1 LFIIIFQQV
10 FRTSIMITRELKII
24 VADDHTLV
32 REGLIKVMEKNQ
44 RVTEVKGASDG
55 KEVLA
60 LLKTFACD
68 LILMDLDMPVMDGFD
83 TSAEVLKKY
92 PDVKILALSGYSEDK
107 YIYHLIEMGVHGY
120 LPKNA
125 TSGELS
131 AAIDDIFSSG
141 FHYNDVMVKAMRR
154 GIIRKSGK
162 PSFRPKTDLTARE
175 KQVLKMICEEKT
187 THQIAEAIY
196 LGERT
201 VEKVRAALAAKLDVK
216 GTAGLVRYAVQNGLD
231 I

>member
-1 LFIIIFQQV
+1 MFITIFQAIYKAS
-10 FRTSIMITRELKII
+10 TMITRELKII

-32 REGLIKVMEKNQ
+32 REGLIKVIEKNK
-44 RVTEVKGASDG
+44 RVTEVKGVSDG

-60 LLKTFACD
+60 LLKTFVCD

-83 TSAEVLKKY
+83 TSAEVLRKY
-92 PDVKILALSGYSEDK
+92 PDVRILVLSGYSEDK

-125 TSGELS
+125 TSQELEK
-131 AAIDDIFSSG
+131 AIDDIFSSG
-141 FHYNDVMVKAMRR
+141 FHYNDVMVNAMRK
-154 GIIRKSGK
+154 GIILKSDK
-162 PSFRPKTDLTARE
+162 PSFRPKKEITARE

-187 THQIAEAIY
+187 THKIAEVIY
-196 LGERT
+196 LSERT
-201 VEKVRAALAAKLDVK
+201 VEKIRAALAAKLDVK

>member
-1 LFIIIFQQV
+1 
-10 FRTSIMITRELKII
+10 MITRELKII

-68 LILMDLDMPVMDGFD
+68 LILMDLDMPVMDGID

-92 PDVKILALSGYSEDK
+92 PEVRILVLSGYSEDK

-120 LPKNA
+120 LTKNA
-125 TSGELS
+125 TPQELVCQWVCGCRR
-131 AAIDDIFSSG
+131 DKWWFDNDSS
-141 FHYNDVMVKAMRR
+141 H
-154 GIIRKSGK
+154 
-162 PSFRPKTDLTARE
+162 
-175 KQVLKMICEEKT
+175 
-187 THQIAEAIY
+187 
-196 LGERT
+196 RT
-201 VEKVRAALAAKLDVK
+201 CRCLATRV
-216 GTAGLVRYAVQNGLD
+216 
-231 I
+231 